1 MLQVVRI
8 VCSTTSARQGCNY
21 LVLRTPSPVPAC
33 LPWETRRDW
42 ASGLGPVGVSCFAA
56 SLDTSELDV
65 CDPGTMNTNAT
76 AQSGA
81 LPEIVRQTDSYV
93 IAIMNQ
99 KGGVGK
105 TMLAL
110 ALAAHTAAANGRA
123 LLVDVDPQAN
133 AYDISQ
139 AFPEP
144 GYDVIHELQP
154 AELTRIRGLREFDTI
169 LVDCPGSLEGQDVLA
184 EVLARS
190 TYVIIPYDHSPES
203 ILPTIRTAARVRA
216 AGTPYAA
223 VVTRA
228 DPRLGADFIL
238 DAWRTL
244 EGEGIK
250 YFRTAIRWYRAWPNS
265 ILAGVPITQWHE
277 RYAPRLREDIG
288 SLHTELLLD
297 LARLAPAGRP

>member
-1 MLQVVRI
+1 
-8 VCSTTSARQGCNY
+8 
-21 LVLRTPSPVPAC
+21 
-33 LPWETRRDW
+33 
-42 ASGLGPVGVSCFAA
+42 
-56 SLDTSELDV
+56 
-65 CDPGTMNTNAT
+65 MNTNAT
-76 AQSGA
+76 AESGA
-81 LPEIVRQTDSYV
+81 SPAIVRQTDSYV

-105 TMLAL
+105 TMVAL

-154 AELTRIRGLREFDTI
+154 ADLTRIRGLREFDTI

-203 ILPTIRTAARVRA
+203 ILPTIRTAAESGNPGRRTLPLSPVPTRVWALTSFSTPGGHSKVKASSTSEQRS
-216 AGTPYAA
+216 AGTGHGPTAFWPA
-223 VVTRA
+223 SRLPGGMSVTLRVFA
-228 DPRLGADFIL
+228 RTSGVFTPSSCSTWPVSHQQGGR
-238 DAWRTL
+238 DAGPATRH
-244 EGEGIK
+244 GRVPA
-250 YFRTAIRWYRAWPNS
+250 RTARPCGR
-265 ILAGVPITQWHE
+265 
-277 RYAPRLREDIG
+277 R
-288 SLHTELLLD
+288 
-297 LARLAPAGRP
+297 AGRNPTPISPGLR